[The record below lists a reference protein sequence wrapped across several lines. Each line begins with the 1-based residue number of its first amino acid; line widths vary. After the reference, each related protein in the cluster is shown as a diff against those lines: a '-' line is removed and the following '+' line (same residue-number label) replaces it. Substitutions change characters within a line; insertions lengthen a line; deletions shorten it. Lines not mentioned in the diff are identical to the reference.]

1 MTVESLGRPN
11 RTWAFSPHMPSVAAI
26 LIGMMA
32 AVLIVSSWL
41 YLASIPNNGRS
52 LISSDSL
59 ARSSEFVGDLT
70 GSHSPSSF
78 WQREIWFDLARLAG
92 DTLAMS
98 VLAAFIAG
106 IAAFVLI
113 PFAASNVVIVSA
125 GGPRRLFQVA
135 MYGLT
140 RALFIA
146 TRSVPE
152 LLWALI
158 VIFVFTP
165 GILAG
170 ALALAVHNIGV
181 IGRLG
186 ADTVEDVEQPPI
198 QAIRSAGAGP
208 FQTYLIGILPQITRQ
223 LLTFQIYRW
232 EVIIRTTAVVGFVA
246 ASGLGYQLRL
256 DLSFFRYKEVG
267 QLLLVYILIVWGVDA
282 ISALVRRAVR

>member
-1 MTVESLGRPN
+1 
-11 RTWAFSPHMPSVAAI
+11 
-26 LIGMMA
+26 MMA
-32 AVLIVSSWL
+32 VVLIVSSWL
-41 YLASIPNNGRS
+41 YLGSIPSNGRS
-52 LISSDSL
+52 FVSSDSL
-59 ARSSEFVGDLT
+59 ARSIEFIGDLT
-70 GSHSPSSF
+70 GSHSSSSF
-78 WQREIWFDLARLAG
+78 WKHESWGDLTKLAG
-92 DTLAMS
+92 DTFAMS

-106 IAAFVLI
+106 IAAFILI
-113 PFAASNVVIVSA
+113 PFAASNVVIVSPR
-125 GGPRRLFQVA
+125 GPRRLFQVTI
-135 MYGLT
+135 YGLT
-140 RALFIA
+140 RYFFIV

-186 ADTVEDVEQPPI
+186 ADTVEEVEQPPI
-198 QAIRSAGAGP
+198 QALRTTGAGP
-208 FQTYLIGILPQITRQ
+208 FQMYLIGILPQIARQ
-223 LLTFQIYRW
+223 FLTFQIYRW

-267 QLLLVYILIVWGVDA
+267 QLILVYILIVWAVDA
-282 ISALVRRAVR
+282 ISFLARRTVR

>member
-1 MTVESLGRPN
+1 MIVESQGRPN
-11 RTWAFSPHMPSVAAI
+11 RTWAFSPHRPSAAAV
-26 LIGMMA
+26 LIVTMT

-59 ARSSEFVGDLT
+59 ARSAEFVGDLT
-70 GSHSPSSF
+70 GSHSSSSF
-78 WQREIWFDLARLAG
+78 WRHDNWFDLAKLAG

-125 GGPRRLFQVA
+125 RGPRRLFQVA
-135 MYGLT
+135 MYGLA
-140 RALFIA
+140 RAFFIT

-181 IGRLG
+181 MGRLG

-223 LLTFQIYRW
+223 FLTFQIYRW

-282 ISALVRRAVR
+282 ISALARRAVR

>member
-1 MTVESLGRPN
+1 MTAESLRRPN
-11 RTWAFSPHMPSVAAI
+11 RTWAFSLHRPSITAT

-32 AVLIVSSWL
+32 VVLIVSSWL
-41 YLASIPNNGRS
+41 YLGSIPSNGRS
-52 LISSDSL
+52 FVSSDSL
-59 ARSSEFVGDLT
+59 ARSIEFIGDLT
-70 GSHSPSSF
+70 GSHSSSSF
-78 WQREIWFDLARLAG
+78 WKHESWGDLTKLAG
-92 DTLAMS
+92 DTFAMS

-106 IAAFVLI
+106 IAAFILI
-113 PFAASNVVIVSA
+113 PFAASNVVIVSPR
-125 GGPRRLFQVA
+125 GPRRLFQVTI
-135 MYGLT
+135 YGLT
-140 RALFIA
+140 RYFFIV

-186 ADTVEDVEQPPI
+186 ADTVEEVEQPPI
-198 QAIRSAGAGP
+198 QALRTTGAGP
-208 FQTYLIGILPQITRQ
+208 FQMYLIGILPQIARQ
-223 LLTFQIYRW
+223 FLTFQIYRW

-267 QLLLVYILIVWGVDA
+267 QLILVYILIVWAVDA
-282 ISALVRRAVR
+282 ISFLARRTVR

>member
-1 MTVESLGRPN
+1 MTFESLGRPN
-11 RTWAFSPHMPSVAAI
+11 RTWAFSPHRPSAVAV
-26 LIGMMA
+26 LIGIMA

-59 ARSSEFVGDLT
+59 ARSAEFVGDLT
-70 GSHSPSSF
+70 GSHSSSSF
-78 WQREIWFDLARLAG
+78 WRHDNWFDLARLAG

-125 GGPRRLFQVA
+125 RGPRRLFQVA
-135 MYGLT
+135 MYGLA
-140 RALFIA
+140 RAFFIT

-181 IGRLG
+181 MGRLG

-223 LLTFQIYRW
+223 FLTFQIYRW

>member
-1 MTVESLGRPN
+1 MTFESLGRPN
-11 RTWAFSPHMPSVAAI
+11 RTWAFSPHRPSAVAV
-26 LIGMMA
+26 LIGIMA

-59 ARSSEFVGDLT
+59 ARSAEFVGDLI
-70 GSHSPSSF
+70 GSHSSSSF
-78 WQREIWFDLARLAG
+78 WRHDNWFDLARLAG

-125 GGPRRLFQVA
+125 RGPRRLFQVA
-135 MYGLT
+135 MYGLA
-140 RALFIA
+140 RAFFIT

-181 IGRLG
+181 MGRLG

-223 LLTFQIYRW
+223 FLTFQIYRW

-282 ISALVRRAVR
+282 ISALARRAVR

>member
-1 MTVESLGRPN
+1 
-11 RTWAFSPHMPSVAAI
+11 
-26 LIGMMA
+26 MMA

-41 YLASIPNNGRS
+41 YLASIPDNGRS

-59 ARSSEFVGDLT
+59 ARSAEFVGDLT
-70 GSHSPSSF
+70 GSNSSSSF
-78 WQREIWFDLARLAG
+78 WQHENWFDLAKLAG

-106 IAAFVLI
+106 IAAFALI

-125 GGPRRLFQVA
+125 RSPRRLFQVA
-135 MYGLT
+135 IYGLT
-140 RALFIA
+140 RFLFIV

-282 ISALVRRAVR
+282 ISALARRAVR

>member
-1 MTVESLGRPN
+1 MIVESQGRPN
-11 RTWAFSPHMPSVAAI
+11 RTWAFSPHLPSAAAV

-41 YLASIPNNGRS
+41 YLASIPTNGRS
-52 LISSDSL
+52 LFSSDSL
-59 ARSSEFVGDLT
+59 ARSAEFVGDLT
-70 GSHSPSSF
+70 GSHSSSSF
-78 WQREIWFDLARLAG
+78 WQRENWFDLVKLAG
-92 DTLAMS
+92 DTFAMS
-98 VLAAFIAG
+98 VLAVFIAG
-106 IAAFVLI
+106 VAAFVLI

-125 GGPRRLFQVA
+125 RGPRRLFQVA

-186 ADTVEDVEQPPI
+186 ADTVEDVEQPRI
-198 QAIRSAGAGP
+198 QAIRSVGAGP

-223 LLTFQIYRW
+223 LMTFQIYRW

-282 ISALVRRAVR
+282 ISALARRSVR

>member
-1 MTVESLGRPN
+1 MTFESLGRPN
-11 RTWAFSPHMPSVAAI
+11 RTWAFSPHRPSAVAV
-26 LIGMMA
+26 LIGIMA

-59 ARSSEFVGDLT
+59 ARSAEFVGDLI
-70 GSHSPSSF
+70 GSHSSSSF
-78 WQREIWFDLARLAG
+78 WRHDNWFDLARLAG

-106 IAAFVLI
+106 IAAFILI
-113 PFAASNVVIVSA
+113 PFAASNVVIVSPR
-125 GGPRRLFQVA
+125 GPRRLFQVTI
-135 MYGLT
+135 YGLT
-140 RALFIA
+140 RYFFIV

-186 ADTVEDVEQPPI
+186 ADTVEEVEQPPI
-198 QAIRSAGAGP
+198 QALRTTGAGP
-208 FQTYLIGILPQITRQ
+208 FQMYLIGILPQIARQ
-223 LLTFQIYRW
+223 FLTFQIYRW

-267 QLLLVYILIVWGVDA
+267 QLILVYILIVWAVDA
-282 ISALVRRAVR
+282 ISFLARRTVR

>member
-1 MTVESLGRPN
+1 MT
-11 RTWAFSPHMPSVAAI
+11 
-26 LIGMMA
+26 

-59 ARSSEFVGDLT
+59 ARSAEFVGDLT
-70 GSHSPSSF
+70 GSHSSSSF
-78 WQREIWFDLARLAG
+78 WRHDNWFDLAKLAG

-125 GGPRRLFQVA
+125 KGPRRLFQVA

-170 ALALAVHNIGV
+170 ALAMAVHNIGV

-186 ADTVEDVEQPPI
+186 ADTVEDVEARPI

-282 ISALVRRAVR
+282 ISALARRSVR

>member
-1 MTVESLGRPN
+1 MTVEPQGRSN
-11 RTWAFSPHMPSVAAI
+11 RTWAFSPHRPSAAAV
-26 LIGMMA
+26 LIVTMT

-59 ARSSEFVGDLT
+59 ARSAEFVGDLT
-70 GSHSPSSF
+70 GSHSSSSF
-78 WQREIWFDLARLAG
+78 WRHDNWFDLAKLAG

-125 GGPRRLFQVA
+125 KGPRRLFQVA

-170 ALALAVHNIGV
+170 ALAMAVHNIGV

-186 ADTVEDVEQPPI
+186 ADTVEDVEARQI

-232 EVIIRTTAVVGFVA
+232 
-246 ASGLGYQLRL
+246 
-256 DLSFFRYKEVG
+256 
-267 QLLLVYILIVWGVDA
+267 
-282 ISALVRRAVR
+282 

>member
-1 MTVESLGRPN
+1 MIVESQGRPN
-11 RTWAFSPHMPSVAAI
+11 RTWAFSPHRPSAAAV
-26 LIGMMA
+26 LIVTMT

-59 ARSSEFVGDLT
+59 ARSAEFVGDLT
-70 GSHSPSSF
+70 GSHSSSSF
-78 WQREIWFDLARLAG
+78 WRHDNWFDLAKLAG

-125 GGPRRLFQVA
+125 KGPRRLFQVA

-170 ALALAVHNIGV
+170 ALAMAVHNIGV

-186 ADTVEDVEQPPI
+186 ADTVEDVEARPI

-282 ISALVRRAVR
+282 ISALARRSVR

>member
-1 MTVESLGRPN
+1 MTVESQGSPN
-11 RTWAFSPHMPSVAAI
+11 RTWAFSPHRPSAVAV

-32 AVLIVSSWL
+32 AVLIVISWL

-59 ARSSEFVGDLT
+59 ARSAEFVGDLT

-78 WQREIWFDLARLAG
+78 WQRESWFDLASLAG

-125 GGPRRLFQVA
+125 RGPRRLFQA
-135 MYGLT
+135 AIYGLA
-140 RALFIA
+140 RALFIG

-158 VIFVFTP
+158 VIFIFTP

-170 ALALAVHNIGV
+170 AIALAVHNIGV

-186 ADTVEDVEQPPI
+186 ADTVEDAAQPPI
-198 QAIRSAGAGP
+198 QALRSSGAGT
-208 FQTYLIGILPQITRQ
+208 FQTYMIGILPQISRQ
-223 LLTFQIYRW
+223 LITFQIYRW
-232 EVIIRTTAVVGFVA
+232 EVIIRTTAVIGFVA

-282 ISALVRRAVR
+282 ISALARRAVR

>member
-1 MTVESLGRPN
+1 MTIESLRHPN
-11 RTWAFSPHMPSVAAI
+11 RTWAFSLHRPSITAT

-32 AVLIVSSWL
+32 VVLIVSSWL
-41 YLASIPNNGRS
+41 YLGSIPSNGR
-52 LISSDSL
+52 LFVSSDSL
-59 ARSSEFVGDLT
+59 ARSIEFVGDLT
-70 GSHSPSSF
+70 GSHSSNSF
-78 WQREIWFDLARLAG
+78 WRHESWGDLAKLAG

-106 IAAFVLI
+106 IAAFTLI

-125 GGPRRLFQVA
+125 RGPRRLFQVTI
-135 MYGLT
+135 YGLT
-140 RALFIA
+140 RYFFIV

-186 ADTVEDVEQPPI
+186 ADTVEEVEQPPI
-198 QAIRSAGAGP
+198 QALRTTGAGP

-223 LLTFQIYRW
+223 FLTFQIYRW

-267 QLLLVYILIVWGVDA
+267 QLILVYILIVWGVDA
-282 ISALVRRAVR
+282 ISALARRTAR